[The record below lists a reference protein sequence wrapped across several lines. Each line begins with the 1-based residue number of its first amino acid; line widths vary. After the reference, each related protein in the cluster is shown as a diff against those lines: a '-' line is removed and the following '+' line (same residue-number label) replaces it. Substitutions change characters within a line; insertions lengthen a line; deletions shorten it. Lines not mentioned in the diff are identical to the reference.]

1 MESKK
6 SRLVLVSELEE
17 LSAHTPRCSSPSAS
31 KSQPSIGEL
40 RIRGA
45 EEDAVKALLR
55 FFVFL
60 SLLFGLKSMIYL
72 VILCVIS
79 QKKREADGIAW
90 NTSFPDKG
98 KAPSPS
104 HYLLSVFLLSVEKI

>member
-31 KSQPSIGEL
+31 KSQPGIGEL

-79 QKKREADGIAW
+79 QKK
-90 NTSFPDKG
+90 K
-98 KAPSPS
+98 
-104 HYLLSVFLLSVEKI
+104 EKLME